1 MSIIILPE
9 LLLANFSWST
19 SVDRVKQ
26 CLGVVLKPH
35 WKISKLL
42 CLTNQQS
49 PHIQPFLEWF
59 MFKKSNFIRMLKAPY
74 SWLPNSS
81 IKIWRWLKMNVFVWF
96 IFNRMFNVQTSME
109 TQHFSSG
116 SGSVSQAATMLFWWD
131 LIMEDVDKK
140 KSRNKPWT
148 S

>member
-74 SWLPNSS
+74 SWLLISS

-96 IFNRMFNVQTSME
+96 IFNCICSMIKPRWRRNISPLDQVQSPR
-109 TQHFSSG
+109 QQQCCSG
-116 SGSVSQAATMLFWWD
+116 G
-131 LIMEDVDKK
+131 I
-140 KSRNKPWT
+140 
-148 S
+148 